1 MEVRSKH
8 KSHTLFSMENQVVTS
23 KQVAVTTE
31 AAVVPIEG
39 GALTEQQEM
48 QNLRQIIVTWREL
61 EKESSELKNQLSEK
75 KKRMK
80 AMDEMILR
88 IMKKYNIGALDLT
101 GSGGRL
107 LLRRQTSKGT
117 LNPKTL
123 ADLLSKHLKSETAA
137 ADALKFITEHRETK
151 VRESLLY
158 ERE

>member
-1 MEVRSKH
+1 
-8 KSHTLFSMENQVVTS
+8 
-23 KQVAVTTE
+23 
-31 AAVVPIEG
+31 
-39 GALTEQQEM
+39 
-48 QNLRQIIVTWREL
+48 
-61 EKESSELKNQLSEK
+61 
-75 KKRMK
+75 MK

>member
-1 MEVRSKH
+1 
-8 KSHTLFSMENQVVTS
+8 MENQVVTS
-23 KQVAVTTE
+23 KQVAVTTQE
-31 AAVVPIEG
+31 TVVPIEG

-107 LLRRQTSKGT
+107 LLRRQTSKAT

-151 VRESLLY
+151 MRESLLY

>member
-1 MEVRSKH
+1 
-8 KSHTLFSMENQVVTS
+8 MENQVVTS
-23 KQVAVTTE
+23 KQVAVTAE
-31 AAVVPIEG
+31 ATATVVPIEG

>member
-1 MEVRSKH
+1 
-8 KSHTLFSMENQVVTS
+8 MENQVVTS

-123 ADLLSKHLKSETAA
+123 TDLLSRHLKSETAA
-137 ADALKFITEHRETK
+137 ADALKFITEHRESK

-158 ERE
+158 ERQ

>member
-1 MEVRSKH
+1 MD
-8 KSHTLFSMENQVVTS
+8 NQIQAS
-23 KQVAVTTE
+23 KQVAV
-31 AAVVPIEG
+31 AAGTAEGTVPVEG

-48 QNLRQIIVTWREL
+48 QLLRQIIVTWREL

-107 LLRRQTSKGT
+107 LLRRQTSKTT
-117 LNPKTL
+117 LNPKVL

-137 ADALKFITEHRETK
+137 ADALKFITEHRESK

>member
-1 MEVRSKH
+1 
-8 KSHTLFSMENQVVTS
+8 MENQVVTS